1 MDGREEAS
9 LVGKKQSLF
18 IEDIV
23 FVSIHE
29 NCCVDIHISMI
40 CSIFLNGV
48 DSKL

>member
-1 MDGREEAS
+1 MDGWEEAS

-29 NCCVDIHISMI
+29 NCCVDIHIDDM
-40 CSIFLNGV
+40 FYLFEWR
-48 DSKL
+48 